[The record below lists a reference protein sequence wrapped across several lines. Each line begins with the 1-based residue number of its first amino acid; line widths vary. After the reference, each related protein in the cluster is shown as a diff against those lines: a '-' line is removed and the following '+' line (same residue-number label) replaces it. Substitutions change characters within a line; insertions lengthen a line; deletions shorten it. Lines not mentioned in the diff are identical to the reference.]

1 MTMNRLKI
9 HIVAATLMM
18 LAPLVQG
25 QEWIV
30 PEELAAAA
38 NPSAY
43 SLENVKL
50 GKAIYSKNCKSCH
63 GDPGKNNPLTL
74 VPMPVDIASE
84 KMQTNSEGAM
94 FHKITNG
101 KGIMPPFG
109 STLSET
115 DRWLLVNFIQNYNSE
130 REQLLLDLPP
140 IKAKLLASVNEDKR
154 SVEILAEYENDHAA
168 YVPLSNAPVSISS
181 KKAFGSLKIGETLT
195 NELGRAVYDIPE
207 NVIGDEQGLVSIVV
221 SLNEDYDAAE
231 VILEKALVGSPKE
244 VPTLIRRGV
253 LWSTNNNVSLW
264 VLISYILAAGGAW
277 VVIVYVIVQIVKIK
291 KYSRSS

>member
-1 MTMNRLKI
+1 MNRLKI
-9 HIVAATLMM
+9 HIIAATLMM

-30 PEELAAAA
+30 PEELAAAS
-38 NPSAY
+38 NPSEY

-50 GKAIYSKNCKSCH
+50 GKAIYTKNCKSCH

-74 VPMPVDIASE
+74 APMPVDIASE
-84 KMQTNSEGAM
+84 KMQLNSEGAM
-94 FHKITNG
+94 FHKITIG
-101 KGIMPPFG
+101 KGIMPPFE
-109 STLSET
+109 STISET
-115 DRWLLVNFIQNYNSE
+115 DRWLLVNFIQNYNPE

-140 IKAKLLASVNEDKR
+140 IKAKLLASVNEGQR
-154 SVEILAEYENDHAA
+154 SVEILAEYENENAV
-168 YVPLSNAPVSISS
+168 YVPLFNAPVSISS

-195 NELGRAVYDIPE
+195 NDLGRAVYDIPE
-207 NVIGDEQGLVSIVV
+207 SVIGDEQGRVSIVV

-231 VILEKALVGSPKE
+231 VILDKAMVGSPKE
-244 VPTLIRRGV
+244 VPPLIRRGV

-264 VLISYILAAGGAW
+264 VLISYILAAGGSW

>member
-1 MTMNRLKI
+1 MTMNKHKI
-9 HIVAATLMM
+9 HIIAATLMM

-30 PEELAAAA
+30 PEEMAAVS
-38 NPSAY
+38 NPSEY

-50 GKAIYSKNCKSCH
+50 GKAIYTKNCKSCH

-84 KMQTNSEGAM
+84 KMQLNSEGAM
-94 FHKITNG
+94 FHKITIG
-101 KGIMPPFG
+101 KGIMPPFE
-109 STLSET
+109 STISET
-115 DRWLLVNFIQNYNSE
+115 DRWLLVNFIQNYNPE

-140 IKAKLLASVNEDKR
+140 IRAKLLASVNEGQR
-154 SVEILAEYENDHAA
+154 SVEILAEYENDNAV
-168 YVPLSNAPVSISS
+168 YVPLFNAPVSISS
-181 KKAFGSLKIGETLT
+181 KKAFGSLKIGETFT
-195 NELGRAVYDIPE
+195 NDLGRAAYDIPE
-207 NVIGDEQGLVSIVV
+207 SVIGDEQGLVSIVV

-231 VILEKALVGSPKE
+231 VILDKAMVGSPKE
-244 VPTLIRRGV
+244 VPPLIRRGV

>member
-1 MTMNRLKI
+1 MTMNRHRI
-9 HIVAATLMM
+9 HIIAATLMM

-30 PEELAAAA
+30 PEELAAVS
-38 NPSAY
+38 NPSEY

-50 GKAIYSKNCKSCH
+50 GKAIYTKNCKSCH
-63 GDPGKNNPLTL
+63 GDPGKNNPLAL

-84 KMQTNSEGAM
+84 KMQANSEGAM
-94 FHKITNG
+94 FHKITSG
-101 KGIMPPFG
+101 KGIMPPFE
-109 STLSET
+109 STIPET
-115 DRWLLVNFIQNYNSE
+115 DRWLLVNFIQNYNPE

-140 IKAKLLASVNEDKR
+140 IKAKLLASVNEDQDL
-154 SVEILAEYENDHAA
+154 VEILAEYENENAV
-168 YVPLSNAPVSISS
+168 YVPLLNTPVIISS

-207 NVIGDEQGLVSIVV
+207 SVIGDEQGLVSIVV

-231 VILEKALVGSPKE
+231 VVLDKAMVGRLKE
-244 VPTLIRRGV
+244 VRPLIRRGV